1 MTEAIRCPVHGF
13 IRYSKKERALMD
25 HPRVQGLRYVRQLG
39 LTYLA
44 YPGAVHSRF
53 EHSLG
58 VMELVTRAF
67 EGLVR
72 DHRKELEDELASMPG
87 LGDKT
92 LERGLQVLP
101 LAALLHDVAHAPFS
115 HAGEALLG
123 KSHEELAAQVIRGE
137 LSEPIDSEFFEGA
150 AELVAN
156 LIEKP
161 DAVPFLRQ
169 FVAGEMDMDRTDY
182 LRRDSLHCGV
192 DYGLFDFRRLL
203 ESLTVARNPL
213 TGRLQLAIRRG
224 GEHAFEGLILARY
237 QMSTQ
242 VYLHKI
248 RRIYDHYLRE
258 YLEGWK
264 QEHGRELEE
273 VLEYS
278 DHDVLAQMAQDA
290 KSDKPSSGWA
300 KRILERRHHKVVYDT
315 GDAADVTRLKKA
327 RKILE
332 SLREEFGNIDFL
344 LDNSPL
350 TIHKLTVPGD
360 QEESK
365 VEDLYIVEEGGR
377 LTLLTEDSAIIGKI
391 PKSVRT
397 VRIFADATG
406 DRLEEIRAHIRALEA
421 RP

>member
-1 MTEAIRCPVHGF
+1 
-13 IRYSKKERALMD
+13 MD
-25 HPRVQGLRYVRQLG
+25 HPRVQRLRYVRQLG

-92 LERGLQVLP
+92 LERGLQVLR

-182 LRRDSLHCGV
+182 LRRDSVHCGV

>member
-1 MTEAIRCPVHGF
+1 
-13 IRYSKKERALMD
+13 MD
-25 HPRVQGLRYVRQLG
+25 HPRVQRLRYVRQLG

-92 LERGLQVLP
+92 LERGLQVLR

>member
-1 MTEAIRCPVHGF
+1 
-13 IRYSKKERALMD
+13 MD
-25 HPRVQGLRYVRQLG
+25 HPRVQRLRYVRQLG
-39 LTYLA
+39 LTYLV
-44 YPGAVHSRF
+44 YPGAMHSRF

-72 DHRKELEDELASMPG
+72 DHSKRLEEELEGIPG
-87 LGDKT
+87 LGDHT
-92 LERGLQVLP
+92 LERTLQVLR
-101 LAALLHDVAHAPFS
+101 LAGLLHDIGHAPFS

-123 KSHEELAAQVIRGE
+123 KSHEELAAEIIRRE
-137 LSEPIDSEFFEGA
+137 LRDGIDSQFFEGA
-150 AELVAN
+150 ADLAAN

-203 ESLTVARNPL
+203 ESLTVASNPE

-248 RRIYDHYLRE
+248 RRIYDHYLGN
-258 YLEGWK
+258 YLEAWK
-264 QEHGRELEE
+264 QEHVRRPED
-273 VLEYS
+273 VLEYN
-278 DHDVLAQMAQDA
+278 DHDLLTQMTLDG
-290 KSDKPSSGWA
+290 KTDKPASEWA
-300 KRILERRHHKVVYDT
+300 KRILERRHHKVVYDS

-332 SLREEFGNIDFL
+332 SLREEFLDIDLL
-344 LDNSPL
+344 LDDSPL

-377 LTLLTEDSAIIGKI
+377 LTRLTEDSAIIGKI

-397 VRIFADATG
+397 VRIFADATR
-406 DRLEEIRAHIRALEA
+406 DLLEDVRTRVRALEA

>member
-1 MTEAIRCPVHGF
+1 
-13 IRYSKKERALMD
+13 MD
-25 HPRVQGLRYVRQLG
+25 HPRVQRLRYVRQLG

-92 LERGLQVLP
+92 LERGLQVLR

-360 QEESK
+360 QEECK

>member
-1 MTEAIRCPVHGF
+1 
-13 IRYSKKERALMD
+13 MD

-397 VRIFADATG
+397 ARIFADATG

>member
-1 MTEAIRCPVHGF
+1 
-13 IRYSKKERALMD
+13 
-25 HPRVQGLRYVRQLG
+25 
-39 LTYLA
+39 
-44 YPGAVHSRF
+44 
-53 EHSLG
+53 
-58 VMELVTRAF
+58 MELVTRAF

-92 LERGLQVLP
+92 LERGLQVLR

>member
-1 MTEAIRCPVHGF
+1 
-13 IRYSKKERALMD
+13 MD
-25 HPRVQGLRYVRQLG
+25 HPRVQRLRYVRQLG

>member
-1 MTEAIRCPVHGF
+1 
-13 IRYSKKERALMD
+13 MD
-25 HPRVQGLRYVRQLG
+25 HPRVQRLRYVRQLG

-92 LERGLQVLP
+92 LERGLQVLR

-406 DRLEEIRAHIRALEA
+406 DRLEELRAHIRALEA